1 MDQRHR
7 HQRELVVLAAT
18 IVGLSRLLD
27 GPLVWLVAGL
37 LFAAVWLGSRQVIG
51 EGSLGYAPIPLE
63 ASIIPAIA
71 AAGSLGAIRLVPLG
85 LAVLPAIAV
94 AGWLIHLALDAEA
107 RVHDRPTGMSAA
119 DRSILLAVALVA
131 AFLAFVGAAS
141 MVVGGLAEPSGG
153 GAPGGGAP
161 GGGLAVSEAGIA
173 IIALADGIV
182 AGLLGFRFSAE
193 RLAGRRDALWAAL
206 TYAAAIAIGAGLLR
220 AIAIPRLVF
229 PALLTLVFYLW
240 DTLRGTAPSLRR
252 DPRFLWQSGLLALLA
267 IAVVAWNLGLR
278 GS

>member
-119 DRSILLAVALVA
+119 DRSILLAVALVS

-153 GAPGGGAP
+153 GAPGGG
-161 GGGLAVSEAGIA
+161 LAVSEAGILT
-173 IIALADGIV
+173 IAVVDGIV

-278 GS
+278 SS